1 MPPTLTPD
9 RSVGLRRSRRNMK
22 SSRNLI
28 QDSSVVSI
36 EDSGQE
42 SEGSKAGACE
52 NADAYVPMQVVFPT
66 GENSQ
71 TGKRPSQSVATSSS
85 NSKLPPTDY
94 ELLTMASRKKRVPSK
109 LPSPLPKI
117 PKHSTAEAAQ
127 TSTLPRGMTKP
138 EPSPAPVRMVAS
150 FSSEFCRLKDTL
162 LMKDEMAQV
171 LLPSS
176 SAAFQGLS
184 PAGLALASSAL
195 AFQVLYSTSFNL
207 LINEMLSLNMLNE
220 LGLFVQSTQAS
231 LVAAERLTLMEK
243 TIDDLKMKEITMQK
257 YADANARQILEL
269 QEQNSAYSAQVSL
282 LKDRILALEAYGRK
296 KKQEVTNAACFY
308 AWKTRGELMEAFL
321 AGETSGWK
329 AEQDVAS
336 WRELQE
342 EMDPPIADDGFD
354 VGESDNE
361 ADS

>member
-1 MPPTLTPD
+1 
-9 RSVGLRRSRRNMK
+9 MK
-22 SSRNLI
+22 SSRNYLI

-52 NADAYVPMQVVFPT
+52 NADAYVPMQVAFPT

-71 TGKRPSQSVATSSS
+71 TGKRPPQSAATSSS

-117 PKHSTAEAAQ
+117 PKHSSPEVTQ
-127 TSTLPRGMTKP
+127 TSTLPRGIAKP
-138 EPSPAPVRMVAS
+138 EPGPNPLKMIAS
-150 FSSEFCRLKDTL
+150 FSPEFCRLQDTL
-162 LMKDEMAQV
+162 LMKDKM
-171 LLPSS
+171 P
-176 SAAFQGLS
+176 
-184 PAGLALASSAL
+184 
-195 AFQVLYSTSFNL
+195 
-207 LINEMLSLNMLNE
+207 
-220 LGLFVQSTQAS
+220 QSTQAS
-231 LVAAERLTLMEK
+231 LVVAERLSLMEK
-243 TIDDLKMKEITMQK
+243 TIDDLKMKEKSMQN
-257 YADANARQILEL
+257 YVDANTRQIREL

-282 LKDRILALEAYGRK
+282 LKDRVLALEAYGGK
-296 KKQEVTNAACFY
+296 KRQEVTNAACFY